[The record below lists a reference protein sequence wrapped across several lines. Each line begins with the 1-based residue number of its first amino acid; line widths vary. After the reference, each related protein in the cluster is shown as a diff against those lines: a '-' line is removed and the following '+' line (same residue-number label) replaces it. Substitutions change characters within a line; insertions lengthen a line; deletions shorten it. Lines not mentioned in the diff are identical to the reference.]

1 MDGVRSKIQKW
12 GNSLAVRVPKAFAS
26 ELGIDD
32 GTAVELSID
41 QDRLLV
47 IPALTKARTLA
58 RLMAKVNPENMHAE
72 VTTGA
77 AVGREAW

>member
-12 GNSLAVRVPKAFAS
+12 GNSLALRVPKAFAS
-26 ELGIDD
+26 ELGIDE

-47 IPALTKARTLA
+47 SPASTKARALT
-58 RLMAKVNPENMHAE
+58 RLVSKVTAENMHAG

>member
-12 GNSLAVRVPKAFAS
+12 GNSLALRVPKAFAS
-26 ELGIDD
+26 ELGIDE
-32 GTAVELSID
+32 GAAVELSID

-47 IPALTKARTLA
+47 SPASTKARALT
-58 RLMAKVNPENMHAE
+58 RLVSKVTAENMHAE